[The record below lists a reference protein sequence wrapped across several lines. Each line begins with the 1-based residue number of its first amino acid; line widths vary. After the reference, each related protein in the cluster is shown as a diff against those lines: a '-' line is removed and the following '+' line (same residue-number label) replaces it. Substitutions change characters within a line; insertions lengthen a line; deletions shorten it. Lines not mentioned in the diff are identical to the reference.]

1 MSRCYTGLAQPSQ
14 FGVRSILFFV
24 LGKRLVKQFRES
36 SCVGWARY
44 DAGVK
49 QWKGLIRIKLPKFDD
64 ELNCILTNLEVV
76 GIPPLD
82 ALRILHSVESLTARH
97 APLS

>member
-1 MSRCYTGLAQPSQ
+1 
-14 FGVRSILFFV
+14 
-24 LGKRLVKQFRES
+24 
-36 SCVGWARY
+36 
-44 DAGVK
+44 
-49 QWKGLIRIKLPKFDD
+49 LPKFDD